1 MSSTSSSQAEQWFA
15 SAFGLRQLPFSAVV
29 MLGSVIA
36 ICVTFFTWS
45 MWFRTGDDLT
55 SLTSWSDVSWQI
67 AQVDSRGRLV
77 RLGSHPF
84 ALATLFGLVVVC
96 STIFA
101 LAAWRLF
108 AGDGVARKEDNDAL
122 SERIEK
128 VGQELDGEV
137 IAVMRLLKQ
146 HLDFSG
152 SHTDALT
159 KVNKHLLT
167 LTSPEQIRA
176 VVQLLINENA
186 KVQSEVN
193 ALNARLHQ
201 SQTQIE
207 KLRANLSES
216 QRLGM
221 LDAVTYLKNR
231 HWLQANLPKEVEA
244 ASESKEPLSL
254 IMADVDHFKRIND
267 SFGHAVGDEILRRF
281 AELLSKNIKGRDT
294 AVRYGGEEFVVVLP
308 HTPKQ
313 GAHNLSEQIRSELE
327 SKKWMHHKTGQPIG
341 KVTASFGIAQ
351 LRSGE
356 KSDALLER
364 ADEKLY
370 EAKAA
375 GRNRI
380 VSDE

>member
-1 MSSTSSSQAEQWFA
+1 MA
-15 SAFGLRQLPFSAVV
+15 SAASTQQGIMSALGLRQLPFSAVV

-36 ICVTFFTWS
+36 ICCTFMTWS
-45 MWFRTGDDLT
+45 LWLRTDADLA
-55 SLTSWSDVSWQI
+55 SLANWSDGTWQI

-84 ALATLFGLVVVC
+84 ALATLFGLVIVC
-96 STIFA
+96 SVSFA
-101 LAAWRLF
+101 LAAWRF
-108 AGDGVARKEDNDAL
+108 FVGDETGRKEDNDAL

-128 VGQELDGEV
+128 VGQELDSEV
-137 IAVMRLLKQ
+137 LAVMRLLKQ

-152 SHTDALT
+152 SHSEALT

-167 LTSPEQIRA
+167 LSSPEQIRA
-176 VVQLLINENA
+176 VVQLLINENT
-186 KVQSEVN
+186 KVQSEVS
-193 ALNARLHQ
+193 ALNNRLQQ
-201 SQTQIE
+201 SQAQIE

-281 AELLSKNIKGRDT
+281 GELLSKNIKGRDT

-308 HTPKQ
+308 HTQIQ
-313 GAHNLSEQIRSELE
+313 GAQNLSEQIRSELE

-351 LRSGE
+351 LRTGE

-364 ADEKLY
+364 ADAKLY